1 MDGVHNTPQPDGT
14 RVLTERGKAEINE
27 LGTVV
32 VPPRIFYYPSDPG
45 DAQYL
50 QGAARD
56 IAALGID
63 NPALTAFSPTNSS
76 KSAEL
81 NQLGLDRVTA
91 IVTGRSPLTDLDTYI
106 RDWRS
111 RGGEQIRQE
120 FQGSLNAGG

>member
-1 MDGVHNTPQPDGT
+1 
-14 RVLTERGKAEINE
+14 
-27 LGTVV
+27 V

-63 NPALTAFSPTNSS
+63 NPALTAFSPTNTS

-91 IVTGRSPLTDLDTYI
+91 IVTRRAPLTDLAAYI
-106 RDWRS
+106 QEWRS
-111 RGGEQIRQE
+111 RGGDQIRQE
-120 FQGSLNAGG
+120 FQDSLNTGG

>member
-1 MDGVHNTPQPDGT
+1 M
-14 RVLTERGKAEINE
+14 
-27 LGTVV
+27 
-32 VPPRIFYYPSDPG
+32 PPRRASARCHHPPPTQSTPPTAITNVIYYPSDPG

-63 NPALTAFSPTNSS
+63 NPALSAFSPTNTS